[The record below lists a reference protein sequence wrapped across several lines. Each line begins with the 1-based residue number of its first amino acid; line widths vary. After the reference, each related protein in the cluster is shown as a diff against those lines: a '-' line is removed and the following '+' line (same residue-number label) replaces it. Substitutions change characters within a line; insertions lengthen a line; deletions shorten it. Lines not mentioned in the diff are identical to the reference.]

1 MKKIICASLC
11 LLLAFGTSASIV
23 FAVTNENIQNNLTA
37 EEFAYEIS
45 GLLMSVEES
54 ENLPG
59 KAASECDDDCGEFE
73 TARLIVKSENKIDIL
88 NAESVIN
95 GYDGIWILQFEN
107 SQDAAE
113 AYEYY
118 STRAGIEFVEPDKP
132 IKSTDPINTDD
143 NPISI
148 NETDGYLSWGPE
160 HIGMDR
166 FNKDILENV
175 SFVSDTVVAVVDTG
189 VDSDHPLLDGR
200 VIPTKINTSA
210 SGIRYSS
217 EDDHGHGTRIAGIIA
232 DSTLDNVYIKPYKV
246 MDKWGN
252 GTVITVAAGINCAVK
267 DGVDVINVSIGFEE
281 NSETLKNAIRNA
293 EENDIV
299 VVGAAGNDASD
310 TVFYPASYSSVIKV
324 TAINKENVFANF
336 SSYGNGVDIAAPG
349 VDIITTDMGGGLANV
364 KGTSF
369 AAPFVAA
376 AAAAIISVEPHAS
389 AEDVA
394 LIIIASAVEI
404 NEFESEEKFGNGIL
418 FMPESASELMHIEKT
433 KAPYFSHTSAY
444 YTESIDLEIFCDEP
458 NSVIYYT
465 TDRTVPSKLNPSSK
479 VYNGTPV
486 TLSETTI
493 LLAVAYSENKY
504 RSSVANF
511 SAFIIPYADENELTV
526 DESGTLLSYSGSA
539 TNITIPETVNGIK
552 IKKIGENV
560 FSGSDITEIVF
571 SKAVTEIGNSAFLNC
586 ENLRTISAYNASK
599 IGENALYGCINLRN
613 IYLGE
618 LSEIGKYSFYN
629 SGKNQFTVEERSFSL
644 NLKKLTSIPE
654 GAFMGSSI
662 SSAELGYVDKIEKN
676 AFADCNA
683 LVSVNAKGISNL
695 SNGVFRGCLSLADV
709 DIINMSYIPAGTF
722 STCINL
728 LRVNL
733 PNVTIVNSN
742 AFENCISLGAI
753 TLEKAETVFSNA
765 FSGCSSLRAIILPS
779 MTGFEN
785 KYNPNLVIIPS
796 FPSSLET
803 FSAPKLEKTV
813 SNMFFNSKNIKSIY
827 LDSVKEIA
835 PSTFNE
841 CHNIFFLDISGIE
854 SVSANAFNN
863 CTIEFIDA
871 RNLQTT
877 ADMPDNSGILLS
889 NNFIE
894 SADSAVNLT
903 VYGTPNTFVERYA
916 KYKGYGFVPIPLI
929 YNKIPEYVTENSET
943 IYIRAVGFDLTYQ
956 WYSNTV
962 ESTEGGTPIEGATT
976 SSYTFTEADKAP
988 YYYCIMTQKDME
1000 SVSTIATHIITK
1012 DTTPADYTAYNEA
1025 VKKANEL
1032 DRSIYENIFI
1042 LDSAL
1047 EVDVSDR
1054 YSCEQ
1059 DIVDGQTQAILDAIL
1074 RLKIKT
1080 VKSVSLY
1087 ATETEL
1093 SIFEGSEIIVVT
1105 NPDDVPYESMEL
1117 YSNNQDIILVS
1128 QNGYVR
1134 CVGNGTAT
1142 VHARITNLD
1151 GSVAEGS
1158 ITFVCNH
1165 TFWGIILGDL
1175 LRPIFKLGYFIET
1188 SLKTP

>member
-1 MKKIICASLC
+1 MKKIICAVLCSLI
-11 LLLAFGTSASIV
+11 AFGASANIV
-23 FAVTNENIQNNLTA
+23 FAVTNENTDNNLTA
-37 EEFAYEIS
+37 EEFACQIG

-54 ENLPG
+54 EKLPG
-59 KAASECDDDCGEFE
+59 KANYDCNNDCVEFE
-73 TARLIVKSENKIDIL
+73 TARLIVKSRSKIDTL

-95 GYDGIWILQFEN
+95 GYDGLWILQFEN
-107 SQDAAE
+107 SYEAAK
-113 AYEYY
+113 AYDYY
-118 STRAGIEFVEPDKP
+118 STRAGIDFVEPDKP
-132 IKSTDPINTDD
+132 IKSTDPINAEE
-143 NPISI
+143 NPLSV
-148 NETDGYLSWGPE
+148 NETNGYLSWGPE
-160 HIGMDR
+160 HIGIDR
-166 FNKDILENV
+166 FNKDILENAAV
-175 SFVSDTVVAVVDTG
+175 ISDTVIAVVDTG
-189 VDSDHPLLDGR
+189 VDSDHPFLAGR
-200 VIPTKINTSA
+200 IVPTKINTSA

-246 MDKWGN
+246 MDEWGN

-267 DGVDVINVSIGFEE
+267 DDVDVINVSIGFEE
-281 NSETLKNAIRNA
+281 DSETLKNAIRNA
-293 EENDIV
+293 QENDIV

-310 TVFYPASYSSVIKV
+310 TIYYPASYSSVIKV
-324 TAINKENVFANF
+324 TAINEENVFANF

-349 VDIITTDMGGGLANV
+349 VDIITTDMGGGFVNV

-376 AAAAIISVEPHAS
+376 AAAAITSVEPHAS

-394 LIIIASAVEI
+394 LIIVASAVEM
-404 NEFESEEKFGNGIL
+404 NEFEAEEKFGNGIL
-418 FMPESASELMHIEKT
+418 FMPESASELMYIEKAKT
-433 KAPYFSHTSAY
+433 PYFSHVPAY
-444 YTESIDLEIFCDEP
+444 YTENINLEIFCDEP
-458 NSVIYYT
+458 DSVIYYT
-465 TDRTVPSKLNPSSK
+465 TDRTVPSKYNPSAK
-479 VYNGTPV
+479 IYDGTPV

-539 TNITIPETVNGIK
+539 TNITIPETINGIK
-552 IKKIGENV
+552 IEKIGEEAFAESN
-560 FSGSDITEIVF
+560 ITEIVF
-571 SKAVTEIGNSAFLNC
+571 FDGVTEIGNSAFLNC

-618 LSEIGKYSFYN
+618 LSEIGKYAFYN
-629 SGKNQFTVEERSFSL
+629 SGKNQYTVEERSFSL
-644 NLKKLTSIPE
+644 NLEKLTAIPE

-695 SNGVFRGCLSLADV
+695 SNGVFRGCLSLSDV
-709 DIINMSYIPAGTF
+709 HIINMSYIPAGTF

-733 PNVTIVNSN
+733 PDVTIVNSN
-742 AFENCISLGAI
+742 AFENCISLGTI

-785 KYNPNLVIIPS
+785 KYNQNLVIIPS

-841 CHNIFFLDISGIE
+841 CHSIFFLDISRIE

-894 SADSAVNLT
+894 SSDSAVNLT
-903 VYGTPNTFVERYA
+903 VYGTPKTFVERYA
-916 KYKGYGFVPIPLI
+916 RYKGYGFVPIPLI
-929 YNKIPEYVTENSET
+929 YNEIPEFITENSET

-956 WYSNTV
+956 WYSNTA
-962 ESTEGGTPIEGATT
+962 ESTEGGTPIKGATT

-988 YYYCIMTQKDME
+988 YYYCIMTQRDME

-1012 DTTPADYTAYNEA
+1012 DTTPADYTEYNDA

-1032 DRSIYENIFI
+1032 NRSIYENIFI

-1047 EVDVSDR
+1047 NVDVSGR

-1059 DIVDGQTQAILDAIL
+1059 DIVDRQTQSILDAISN
-1074 RLKIKT
+1074 LKMKS

-1093 SIFEGSEIIVVT
+1093 GIFEASKIIVLP
-1105 NPDDVPYESMEL
+1105 NPDDVSYESMEL
-1117 YSNNQDIILVS
+1117 YSDNQNVILVS
-1128 QNGYVR
+1128 QNGFVR
-1134 CVGNGTAT
+1134 CIGDGTAT
-1142 VHARITNLD
+1142 VHAKITNTD
-1151 GSVAEGS
+1151 GSIIEGE
-1158 ITFVCNH
+1158 ITFCCEH
-1165 TFWGIILGDL
+1165 MLWEKIIGNT
-1175 LRPIFKLGYFIET
+1175 LRPIFLLAYWIET
-1188 SLKTP
+1188 AN